1 MSAVTLHEAVRALL
15 LADNDYSDPNSI
27 ASIAGA
33 DAFSDPFFCVL
44 HHPKQE
50 VDSKHSKTRISFIS
64 QADSMDEFDKRV
76 RTLLV
81 NIYSKS
87 YDKCELLQD
96 RCVHLLVQPD
106 KRFGA
111 YPSNIQSLK
120 INVGTVAF
128 SGSSNFYADVYEM
141 WRTTGVYIVRY
152 VQK

>member
-1 MSAVTLHEAVRALL
+1 MSAKALHEAVRQLL
-15 LADNDYSDPNSI
+15 LADNNFSDENSL
-27 ASIAGA
+27 AAIAGA
-33 DAFSDPFFCVL
+33 DAFSDPYFCVL

-50 VDSKHSKTRISFIS
+50 IDSKLSKTRITFIS
-64 QADSMDEFDKRV
+64 NADSIYEFDKRS

-81 NIYSKS
+81 NIYGKG

-96 RCVHLLVQPD
+96 RCVHLLAQPD

-120 INVGTVAF
+120 LNVGTVSF
-128 SGSSNFYADVYEM
+128 SGSSNFYADMYEM
-141 WRTTGVYIVRY
+141 WRISGVYNVSY